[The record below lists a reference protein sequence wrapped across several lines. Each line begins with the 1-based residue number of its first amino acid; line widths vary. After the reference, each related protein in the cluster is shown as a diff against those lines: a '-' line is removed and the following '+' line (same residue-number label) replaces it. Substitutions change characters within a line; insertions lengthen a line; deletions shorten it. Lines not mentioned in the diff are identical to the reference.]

1 MQNQPVGSKDDFAT
15 QLCPQVGRP
24 EWRRERGRRG
34 REEEEEGD
42 GRAQGGALDTPL
54 ADGQGQDGGFGGHQ
68 LEGGGK

>member
-1 MQNQPVGSKDDFAT
+1 MLK
-15 QLCPQVGRP
+15 
-24 EWRRERGRRG
+24 WRRERGRRG
-34 REEEEEGD
+34 REEEEEGG